1 MKETE
6 GVENQDTVSWIPRG
20 EFQQVVSHVTCWR
33 KIKKLEDWERL
44 LDLRDINHFQE
55 YYISE
60 MVRVEVRLLRVIQSF
75 AGEVHRQCLSFSN
88 LRIMAKKGRC

>member
-1 MKETE
+1 
-6 GVENQDTVSWIPRG
+6 
-20 EFQQVVSHVTCWR
+20 
-33 KIKKLEDWERL
+33 
-44 LDLRDINHFQE
+44 
-55 YYISE
+55 